1 MKHTL
6 LKIWSNPTCFHTCIF
21 QYVLSIIVNT
31 NSTNLKHC
39 PGSGQ
44 ALFLHYSYECNH
56 ALSRI
61 YWIDISLTMEWLF
74 LQSICYFDSFFCKS
88 DVFIS
93 GSVHLCR
100 LVFTVNGVIRRQS
113 LLLYE
118 CLYSPVYVMW
128 LSCSVCHY
136 VRTDCVKRWF
146 QCMTIVN
153 LISLVIPTNDSL
165 AIMIFP
171 SYQTFSQMNY
181 TENEKISS
189 RVLNICILLYL

>member
-1 MKHTL
+1 MNVTTHYRES
-6 LKIWSNPTCFHTCIF
+6 IGSIFHWQWNDCFYKV
-21 QYVLSIIVNT
+21 YVISIV
-31 NSTNLKHC
+31 
-39 PGSGQ
+39 
-44 ALFLHYSYECNH
+44 
-56 ALSRI
+56 
-61 YWIDISLTMEWLF
+61 
-74 LQSICYFDSFFCKS
+74 FFCKS

-100 LVFTVNGVIRRQS
+100 RVFTVNGVIRRQS

-136 VRTDCVKRWF
+136 VRTDCVTRWF

-165 AIMIFP
+165 TIMICP
-171 SYQTFSQMNY
+171 SYQPFSQMNY

-189 RVLNICILLYL
+189 RVLSMCILLYL